1 MNLTGNSF
9 CKSSSHKYDS
19 NTLYSM
25 ISIKYSEGFRKM
37 VKFHSDMIKPI
48 LVYDQRNDEC
58 EALATKVQ
66 Q

>member
-1 MNLTGNSF
+1 
-9 CKSSSHKYDS
+9 
-19 NTLYSM
+19 
-25 ISIKYSEGFRKM
+25 M